1 LNHGYFVASYD
12 VGHEVGVASNAHLAF
27 VRTRE
32 YGGAVAF
39 EKYVEAFM
47 LVADDSSVGK
57 DEGVVNLSFGLS
69 KSLAPNKDIT
79 AVWCKLFPVYRTS
92 ISMTVKYTNER

>member
-1 LNHGYFVASYD
+1 
-12 VGHEVGVASNAHLAF
+12 
-27 VRTRE
+27 
-32 YGGAVAF
+32 
-39 EKYVEAFM
+39 
-47 LVADDSSVGK
+47 
-57 DEGVVNLSFGLS
+57 VNLSFGLS